1 MADRKAL
8 VALVVLAACGPA
20 MELSPDTA
28 QVEASGPGVS
38 FELLH
43 SDESVTW
50 ALEPAELGSIDGA
63 GSKVTYTPPAQVGA
77 RTRVKLIAKAEG
89 GAEARAT
96 IDVDPFAGAAL
107 RLSSDGPDAVRPR
120 VEIVDSEGQ
129 AQIVEGGGTVMGLSP
144 GTYSARA
151 LSSRRRGPIVDEL
164 FTGALTA
171 ASIELRAGEITTVP
185 VHYQRRGGSGLLWS
199 GALDADG
206 VEAFGPTVLALGGE
220 RRASVVLSTRRF
232 DALALDPD
240 GALWGAD
247 ATANA
252 LVRLRAGLLDV
263 PGRPPPDVELG
274 AHDGSIARPA
284 AMAFAR
290 DGALWIANTERRE
303 LARFAPEHLL
313 SSGSPAVTHRLSLDA
328 LEHATG
334 LAFDAR
340 GQLWVALG
348 ELDAL
353 VAFTAEQLEQGGAQ
367 TPTRRIDAANG
378 SLDRP
383 GQPAFDPSGRLWVPN
398 ENTGQV
404 VAFTS
409 EQLDQG
415 GTPDPAIVLTHET
428 LQGAHAVAID
438 SASGLWAA
446 TGLGTLVRYAP
457 GRLRASGD
465 SAPAVVIGAPGSG
478 RSKGLLLN
486 PPGRGTPLAFDE

>member
-8 VALVVLAACGPA
+8 VALVVLAACGPS
-20 MELSPDTA
+20 MELSPGTA
-28 QVEASGPGVS
+28 RVEASGPGVS

-43 SDESVTW
+43 SDDPVTW

-63 GSKVTYTPPAQVGA
+63 GTKVTYTPPAQVGA
-77 RTRVKLIAKAEG
+77 RTRVRLFARAEG
-89 GAEARAT
+89 GAEASAA
-96 IDVDPFAGAAL
+96 IDIDPFAGAAL
-107 RLSSDGPDAVRPR
+107 RLTSDAPDAVRPR
-120 VEIVDSEGQ
+120 VEITDAGGQ
-129 AQIVEGGGTVMGLSP
+129 SRIIEGGVTVMGLSP

-151 LSSRRRGPIVDEL
+151 LPSRRRGPIVDEL
-164 FTGALTA
+164 FTGAL
-171 ASIELRAGEITTVP
+171 SSSSLELRAGEITTMP
-185 VHYQRRGGSGLLWS
+185 VQYLRRGGSGLLWS
-199 GALDADG
+199 GALDAEG

-220 RRASVVLSTRRF
+220 RRASVLLSTRRF

-247 ATANA
+247 ATANE

-263 PGRPPPDVELG
+263 PGRPQPDVVIG

-290 DGALWIANTERRE
+290 DGSLWLANSERRE
-303 LARFAPEHLL
+303 LVRFASEHLL
-313 SSGSPAVTHRLSLDA
+313 SSGSPAVTHRLSHDG

-340 GQLWVALG
+340 GQLWVTLG
-348 ELDAL
+348 ALDAL
-353 VAFTAEQLEQGGAQ
+353 VAFTAEQLDQGGSQ
-367 TPTRRIDAANG
+367 TPAKRLDAANG
-378 SLDRP
+378 SLRRP

-398 ENTGQV
+398 EGSGRV
-404 VAFTS
+404 VAFTA

-415 GTPDPAIVLTHET
+415 GASEAAIVLIHDT

-446 TGLGTLVRYAP
+446 TGHGTLVRYAP

-465 SAPAVVIGAPGSG
+465 SAPAVVIGAPGTA
-478 RSKGLLLN
+478 RAKGLLLN